1 MSGIEKLIA
10 RFKTRPRD
18 FSWDELTR
26 LLNHLGYGEMV
37 GSGSRRKFMH
47 DNHQLI
53 ILHKPHPKRILKAYQ
68 VNQVLDILIEE
79 GLI

>member
-1 MSGIEKLIA
+1 MSRIEKLIA
-10 RFKTRPRD
+10 RFKSKPSD

-26 LLNHLGYGEMV
+26 LLNNLGYIEIT

-47 DNHQLI
+47 NNHQLI
-53 ILHKPHPKRILKAYQ
+53 ILHKPHPKKILKMYQ
-68 VNQVLDILIEE
+68 VNQVFDILSEE